1 MVDVFR
7 AFHAFRAFRA
17 FRGTWTVQTAS
28 ALTITAP
35 DDFSFHRL
43 SESIVSLLSS
53 LLVPLISYL
62 WCRPL
67 RDLQYQMF
75 LSCYS
80 IPFKMPV
87 ISVPV
92 MLNYQP
98 HFCMLSI
105 NPADATVAGL
115 ISDVAVWMGLL
126 QPSAIKLCWIVD
138 KVGPLICSM

>member
-53 LLVPLISYL
+53 LLVPLVSYL

-67 RDLQYQMF
+67 RDLQYQVF
-75 LSCYS
+75 SSRYS
-80 IPFKMPV
+80 IPFEMP
-87 ISVPV
+87 IIGVPV